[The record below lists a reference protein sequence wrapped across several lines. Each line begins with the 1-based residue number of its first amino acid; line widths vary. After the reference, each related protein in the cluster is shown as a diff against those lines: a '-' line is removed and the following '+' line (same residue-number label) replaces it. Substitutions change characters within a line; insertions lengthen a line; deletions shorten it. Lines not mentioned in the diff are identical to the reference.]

1 MIYSFNSVSSLGS
14 ANRMAGLASGLDTK
28 TIVEDLM
35 KAARIPLD
43 RMLQNRQLLLWKQE
57 DYRTINARLTNL
69 RTSYVFPLTLQST
82 FLAKKAVSS
91 DETAVAATANTNAIN
106 GTYTI
111 TSVDRLATAHS
122 VGSDVIN
129 PVVLEDTFISPANI
143 DLDTTTA
150 YVDYA
155 AGKVTTSSVNEAQYF
170 ESVITTLSPGMTKFR
185 FNASANTPSD
195 TYIKF
200 YYSIYDGTSWTNW
213 AEVSPGGEVDLG
225 GVTAQ
230 KIKFKAE
237 LFTGTADAKPEL
249 LDYSFQDLS
258 QSFEGTFQINGKSIT
273 VAAGTTS
280 LTTIRDLINNANAG
294 VTAQV
299 ADSRLIITSNA
310 TGKAGEIKFE
320 DVTGS
325 VLTNLGILDG
335 NGQIKNLLQA
345 AQDAQLVYGG
355 LTVTR
360 SSNVITDL
368 IQGVTL
374 ELKKTSASPVT
385 ISVGTDVDAVVNV
398 IKQFVE
404 QYNAA
409 ADQIVGKL
417 KEERYRDYLPLTED
431 QKKEMSEDEI
441 KEWEQ
446 KARSGLLQSDPV
458 LNNILSSLEYAA
470 GSAVTGAPAE
480 TDTLYDIGITFGD
493 YWTGDS
499 HRLYLD
505 EAKLREV
512 VSANP
517 DGVLQLF
524 TKTGSTD
531 AEKGIATRLYN
542 ALKTGVDRLTDEA
555 GSPTGYYYDN
565 SYLSESIRSL
575 QDRIDRENER
585 LSRLEESY
593 WRQFTAMEQFIA
605 QMNTQS
611 MWLAQQ
617 FNMYGGA

>member
-1 MIYSFNSVSSLGS
+1 MIYSFNSVSSLSS

-43 RMLQNRQLLLWKQE
+43 RLLQNRQLLLWKQE
-57 DYRTINARLTNL
+57 DYRAINSALANL
-69 RTSYVFPLTLQST
+69 RTGYLFPLTLQST

-91 DETAVAATANTNAIN
+91 DETAVAATAGINAVS

-111 TSVDRLATAHS
+111 TRVDQLAAAQSVA
-122 VGSDVIN
+122 SDVIN
-129 PVVLEDTFISPANI
+129 PVVLEDTFTSPANI
-143 DLDTTTA
+143 DLNATTA

-155 AGKVTTSSVNEAQYF
+155 AGKVTTTSINEAQYF
-170 ESVITTLSPGMTKFR
+170 ESVIKTLSPGMTKFR
-185 FNASANTPSD
+185 FNASVNTPSG

-230 KIKFKAE
+230 QIKFKAE

-310 TGKAGEIKFE
+310 TGKNGEINFK

-345 AQDAQLVYGG
+345 AQDTQLVYGG

-398 IKQFVE
+398 VKQFVE

-446 KARSGLLQSDPV
+446 KARSGLLQSDPI
-458 LNNILSSLEYAA
+458 LNDILSSLEYAA
-470 GSAVTGAPAE
+470 GSAVTEAPAE

-505 EAKLREV
+505 EAKLREA

-524 TKTGSTD
+524 TKTGSTN
-531 AEKGIATRLYN
+531 AEKGIATRLYD
-542 ALKTGVDRLTDEA
+542 ALKTGIDRLTDEA
-555 GSPTGYYYDN
+555 GSPSGYYYGS

-575 QDRIDRENER
+575 QDRIDRESER

-605 QMNTQS
+605 QMNMQS
-611 MWLAQQ
+611 MWLTQQ
-617 FNMYGGA
+617 LNMYG